1 MTPSRDP
8 RFEAMLVKLMAFCKA
23 NNVTAH
29 TTKNGPALVFKEK
42 KPKRSAALEQLAKL
56 DSDLI

>member
-1 MTPSRDP
+1 MSKPTRDL

-29 TTKNGPALVFKEK
+29 TSIRGPALVFNRKIVS
-42 KPKRSAALEQLAKL
+42 PTRT
-56 DSDLI
+56 